1 MSTSKGTDHFSLG
14 FLTVRM
20 HSDLGYLG
28 GYLLVNSL
36 ARPLEF
42 HCTLPVKPTRA
53 QSILYGPTLV
63 DFLCGEQIAR
73 TLVSKAKLQPVIV
86 WTDSPA
92 VLALRNVTDIP
103 VCYVRPSGK
112 HSDPLKDLAIPFT
125 QYEGVR
131 GGELSG
137 MDIYV
142 SSQHQEDWESVAKRW
157 RDLSK
162 PIDLLEPFTRI
173 VDALQEAHPSSKAA

>member
-1 MSTSKGTDHFSLG
+1 
-14 FLTVRM
+14 
-20 HSDLGYLG
+20 
-28 GYLLVNSL
+28 
-36 ARPLEF
+36 LEF

-53 QSILYGPTLV
+53 QNILYGPTLV

-92 VLALRNVTDIP
+92 VLALRNVTEIP
-103 VCYVRPSGK
+103 VCQVRQSRQN
-112 HSDPLKDLAIPFT
+112 SEASKDLVIPST
-125 QYEGVR
+125 QHEGVR

-157 RDLSK
+157 RELTK